1 MLIDEIE
8 KHVPVQQ
15 MYIDQ
20 SNNTFYEKED
30 PNREDDL
37 FNKAVLMVEFAREF
51 SDTITRDTIDRI
63 FKNESFYGHP
73 KLQERLYKHF
83 EV

>member
-1 MLIDEIE
+1 
-8 KHVPVQQ
+8 

-20 SNNTFYEKED
+20 SNNTIIEKED
-30 PNREDDL
+30 PNRDDDL

-51 SDTITRDTIDRI
+51 SDITQDTIDRI

-73 KLQERLYKHF
+73 ELKERLYKHF
-83 EV
+83 KV

>member
-1 MLIDEIE
+1 
-8 KHVPVQQ
+8 

-20 SNNTFYEKED
+20 SNNAIIEKED
-30 PNREDDL
+30 PNREEDL
-37 FNKAVLMVEFAREF
+37 FHKAILMVEFAQQF
-51 SDTITRDTIDRI
+51 SEVTKDTIDRI

-73 KLQERLYKHF
+73 NLKERLYKHF

>member
-1 MLIDEIE
+1 
-8 KHVPVQQ
+8 
-15 MYIDQ
+15 
-20 SNNTFYEKED
+20 
-30 PNREDDL
+30 
-37 FNKAVLMVEFAREF
+37 MVEFAREF